1 MASPFSTAA
10 DYADALL
17 TARRAKS
24 LLFFVLLICLLGQV
38 AIFFLARYTAVLDV
52 SPAAID
58 PAAGG
63 SIAGG
68 VLNYLLILGTFVG
81 LVASLGLC
89 LVLLLIEIIMLVGR
103 LIGVARVTSAWIWSA
118 LLVVLLFPWQS
129 FLISPTGRAPTS
141 RNVDE
146 YKVPG
151 VLYTWTELSH
161 PDLGAK
167 FKAEPLEVAILR
179 WARFVGFPLVAVLM
193 LLTVQVK
200 SNRGLRQAL
209 GESPSEPMAAADVP
223 TV

>member
-1 MASPFSTAA
+1 MASPLSTAA

-24 LLFFVLLICLLGQV
+24 ILFFVLLACLLGQV
-38 AIFFLARYTAVLDV
+38 AIFFVARYALDGSQVANGSTTA
-52 SPAAID
+52 
-58 PAAGG
+58 
-63 SIAGG
+63 G
-68 VLNYLLILGTFVG
+68 VLNYLLVLGTSAG
-81 LVASLGLC
+81 LLASLALC
-89 LVLLLIEIIMLVGR
+89 AVLLLIEIIMLVGR

-118 LLVVLLFPWQS
+118 VLVVLLFPWQA

-141 RNVDE
+141 RSVDE

-161 PDLGAK
+161 ADLGAK
-167 FKAEPLEVAILR
+167 FKTDRLEVAVLR
-179 WARFVGFPLVAVLM
+179 WARFVGFPLAAAMILM
-193 LLTVQVK
+193 TVQAK

-209 GESPSEPMAAADVP
+209 GESSGPDVAAAGDVP